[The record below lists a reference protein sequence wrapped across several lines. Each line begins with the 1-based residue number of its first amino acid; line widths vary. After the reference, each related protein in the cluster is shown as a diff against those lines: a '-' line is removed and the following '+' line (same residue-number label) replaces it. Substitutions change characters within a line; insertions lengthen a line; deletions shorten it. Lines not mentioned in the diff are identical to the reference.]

1 MKYLMWI
8 VILVTLTG
16 CSFKEHNELIARS
29 NTDRFVAFSEGI
41 NAAPTDGARIA
52 IAMAFAANLGAQRY
66 ERPET
71 VKDYANAFMPYVS
84 FLAPFVWGNAGD
96 DTQSV
101 EVGGDYYVGSFRN
114 DATSVHDS
122 AVQNYTI
129 KDSINTSVASNDQE
143 LPETVTTTD
152 DHANNLVD
160 TNE

>member
-29 NTDRFVAFSEGI
+29 NTDRFIAFSEGI
-41 NAAPTDGARIA
+41 IAAPTDGARIA

-84 FLAPFVWGNAGD
+84 LLAPFIWAGEGD
-96 DTQSV
+96 DTTAMSA
-101 EVGGDYYVGSFRN
+101 GRDLYVGSIRS
-114 DATSVHDS
+114 DTTWAYDS
-122 AVQNYTI
+122 AIQEYLVNGQGNAI
-129 KDSINTSVASNDQE
+129 ASNDQE
-143 LPETVTTTD
+143 DTDITTD
-152 DHANNLVD
+152 DHSEGAV
-160 TNE
+160 EAPGEE